1 MTSILRALGC
11 SALLATLSAC
21 STLKPAPNPGV
32 IDAHAPA
39 GLPHFAKVD
48 DGLYRSGQPTAGG
61 FAAAERLGVRTVV
74 NLRSAHTDSPLLA
87 GTGLRY
93 VEIPCHQWSMDDD
106 DVAAFLK
113 VATDPAMRPV
123 LVHCAA
129 GRDRTGLAV
138 ASYRVAVDGW
148 SHADAER
155 ERRAFGSN
163 SVWVNLG
170 RCLRRVEP
178 AATTSTR

>member
-1 MTSILRALGC
+1 MKSRVRVLLC
-11 SALLATLSAC
+11 FSVLSAMSAC
-21 STLKPAPNPGV
+21 STLKPAPQPGTV
-32 IDAHAPA
+32 DLHAPA

-48 DGLYRSGQPTAGG
+48 DGLYRSGQPTAAG
-61 FAAAERLGVRTVV
+61 FAAAERLGIRTVV
-74 NLRSAHTDSPLLA
+74 NLRSAHSDRPLLA

-93 VEIPCHQWSMDDD
+93 VEFPCHQWSMDDE

-123 LVHCAA
+123 LVHCAE

-148 SHADAER
+148 SHAEAER
-155 ERRAFGSN
+155 EMRAFGPFPL
-163 SVWVNLG
+163 WGNLG

-178 AATTSTR
+178 AANSAPR

>member
-1 MTSILRALGC
+1 MSILRVLGC
-11 SALLATLSAC
+11 SALLAALSAC
-21 STLKPAPNPGV
+21 STLEPARNPGV
-32 IDAHAPA
+32 VEAHAPA

-48 DGLYRSGQPTAGG
+48 DGLYRSGQPTAEG

-74 NLRSAHTDSPLLA
+74 SLRSAHTDRSLLA
-87 GTGLRY
+87 GTCLRY

-106 DVAAFLK
+106 VVAAFLE
-113 VATDPAMRPV
+113 VATDPAMRPI
-123 LVHCAA
+123 LVHCAE

-155 ERRAFGSN
+155 EMRAFGPN
-163 SVWVNLG
+163 PLWVNLG
-170 RCLRRVEP
+170 RCLRRVQP
-178 AATTSTR
+178 SATAALPK